1 MTRFALLLAALTACA
16 KDNPYYCDEQC
27 QARPDGGSGSAA
39 CVTDDDC
46 PGATPVCDTA
56 QSACVTCTASD
67 VGACAGATPVCVAA
81 TNTCAPCAAHDE
93 CSSDACLPNGECG
106 TDSSV
111 AYVATSGTDTGTC
124 GKATPC
130 ATLTYAAQQRAFVKL
145 QNNIDEVVTLNNV
158 TTTVLAEAGT
168 TIKRTLSNGPII
180 TVAGNST
187 VTLKTVIIRDAATSV
202 GHGISVGTGD
212 NNVKLTL
219 DDVAVLSNTGLGLS
233 IGGGTLTISRSL
245 VANNYGGGAVVV
257 ADFEITNSMFVANG
271 TASST
276 YGGVVLTPGTTKHD
290 FSFNTVADNMSS
302 NSVGR
307 GINCSYPVAIAS
319 TILKG
324 NAPNGCSFDYSL
336 FDTNLTV
343 TGANNKVG
351 NPQFKNTN
359 ASQPLAADFYRIANN
374 SDAIDGAVPSSSVMT
389 DIDGDDRPQGGVRD
403 IGADEYK

>member
-16 KDNPYYCDEQC
+16 KDNPYYCDEEC
-27 QARPDGGSGSAA
+27 QARPDGGGSAA
-39 CVTDDDC
+39 CVNDDDC
-46 PGATPVCDTA
+46 SGATPVCDTT
-56 QSACVTCTASD
+56 QSACVACTASD

-81 TNTCAPCAAHDE
+81 TNTCAPCASHGE
-93 CSSDACLPNGECG
+93 CGSDACLPSGECG
-106 TDSSV
+106 TDASV
-111 AYVATSGTDTGTC
+111 AYVATGGTDTGTC
-124 GKATPC
+124 GLATPC

-145 QNNIDEVVTLNNV
+145 QNNIDEAVMLNNV
-158 TTTVLAEAGT
+158 TTTVLADPGT
-168 TIKRTLSNGPII
+168 TIKRTASNGAVV

-187 VTLKTVIIRDAATSV
+187 VTLTDVVIRDGATSV
-202 GHGISVGTGD
+202 GHGIAITSGD

-219 DDVAVLSNTGLGLS
+219 DKVSVLFNTGLGLS
-233 IGGGTLTISRSL
+233 IGGGTFTMARSL
-245 VANNYGGGAVVV
+245 VANNYGGGANVV

-276 YGGVVLTPGTTKHD
+276 YGGVALTPGTTKHE
-290 FSFNTVADNMSS
+290 FTFNTVADNNSS
-302 NSVGR
+302 NSIGR
-307 GINCSYPVAIAS
+307 GINCVYPVTVTS

-336 FDTNLTV
+336 FDTSLTV
-343 TGANNKVG
+343 TGSNNKVG
-351 NPQFKNTN
+351 NPQFKNTT

-374 SDAIDGAVPSSSVMT
+374 SDAIDGAVPASTVMT